1 MPVLM
6 TMGHGPWHP
15 SLMRLNQIT
24 REVAKAKGAVLV
36 DFEITSAPSYFLA
49 DFVHLTREGNT
60 AMARFLV
67 DNLSRQN
74 LPFHKTVSP

>member
-1 MPVLM
+1 LEAA
-6 TMGHGPWHP
+6 
-15 SLMRLNQIT
+15 IT
-24 REVAKAKGAVLV
+24 
-36 DFEITSAPSYFLA
+36 DTSAPSYFFE

-60 AMARFLV
+60 AMARLLV